1 MIERTFH
8 TVEDWR
14 GYFRIVCQV
23 LQKLKSLRTA
33 FDGEIK
39 EIEIETEAGGQCS
52 GYPHQDLANAVERA
66 HAAVSELQEIMIELE
81 SAKPLWLEHALE
93 YWGVERATAE
103 QICELALAHR
113 EQEQL
118 EENRRRTF
126 ERN

>member
-33 FDGEIK
+33 FAGEFK
-39 EIEIETEAGGQCS
+39 EIEIETEAGGQCR
-52 GYPHQDLANAVERA
+52 GYPHQDLAGTVERA
-66 HAAVSELQEIMIELE
+66 HAAAVELHQILIELE
-81 SAKPLWLEHALE
+81 SAEPFWLENELE

-103 QICELALAHR
+103 QICELAWDYKERA
-113 EQEQL
+113 QL
-118 EENRRRTF
+118 EANRRRTL

>member
-23 LQKLKSLRTA
+23 LQKLTSLRTA
-33 FDGEIK
+33 FAGEIK

-52 GYPHQDLANAVERA
+52 GCPHQDLANAVERA
-66 HAAVSELQEIMIELE
+66 HAAAVEHQILIELE
-81 SAKPLWLEHALE
+81 SAEPFWLEHALE